1 MATNKNT
8 SYRVHVQDTTE
19 AEVNSVNIENGAMMR
34 TNSALYMG
42 HNGENVIVYP
52 QTQNLGTT
60 QNLGWA
66 RYNDTFY
73 VGSDDNTKLLLSD
86 GVEVTLPNNGGI
98 VTRSHPSLNF
108 YDVANQKF
116 VGLNENDV
124 YVVTVVFKKSAANA
138 NQTHLDFRLTGADD
152 YDRINMA
159 LGFYK
164 GNDATQNQHIMLQ
177 YYMDANALENGLT
190 PKVTAAGGNAKIWD
204 IIFFVQRTQNA
215 SL

>member
-1 MATNKNT
+1 MAKNT
-8 SYRVHVQDTTE
+8 AYRVHVEDVEQSVVD
-19 AEVNSVNIENGAMMR
+19 NVNIEDGAMLR
-34 TNSALYMG
+34 TDEYLYMG
-42 HNGENVIVYP
+42 HNNQNVIVYP
-52 QTQNLGTT
+52 QTGGL
-60 QNLGWA
+60 NLGWA

-73 VGSDDNTKLLLSD
+73 VGSDDTTKLLLAD
-86 GVEVTLPNNGGI
+86 GVEVTLPNNGGT

-108 YDVANQKF
+108 YDVENQKF

-164 GNDATQNQHIMLQ
+164 GNDETQNQHIMLQ
-177 YYMDANALENGLT
+177 YYLDANALANGLT
-190 PKVTAAGGNAKIWD
+190 PKVTADGGTAKIWD
-204 IIFFVQRTQNA
+204 IIFFIQRTQNA
-215 SL
+215 G

>member
-19 AEVNSVNIENGAMMR
+19 AEVSSVNIENGAMMR
-34 TNSALYMG
+34 TDSALYMG

-52 QTQNLGTT
+52 QTGGL
-60 QNLGWA
+60 NLGWA

-138 NQTHLDFRLTGADD
+138 NQTHLDFRLVDGD
-152 YDRINMA
+152 YERIDMA

-164 GNDATQNQHIMLQ
+164 GNDETQNQHIMLQ
-177 YYMDANALENGLT
+177 YYLDANALENGLT
-190 PKVTAAGGNAKIWD
+190 PKVTADGGNAKIWD
-204 IIFFVQRTQNA
+204 IIFFIQRTQNGT
-215 SL
+215 LY

>member
-1 MATNKNT
+1 MPTTKNT
-8 SYRVHVQDTTE
+8 SYKVHVFHTDQ
-19 AEVNSVNIENGAMMR
+19 AEVDSVNIEQGAMLH
-34 TNSALYMG
+34 TDEYLYMG
-42 HNGENVIVYP
+42 HNNQNVIVYP
-52 QTQNLGTT
+52 QTGGL
-60 QNLGWA
+60 NLGWS

-73 VGSDDNTKLLLSD
+73 VGSDDTTKLLLAD
-86 GVEVTLPNNGGI
+86 GVEVTLPNNGGT

-164 GNDATQNQHIMLQ
+164 GNGETQNQHIMLQ
-177 YYMDANALENGLT
+177 YYLDANALANGLT
-190 PKVTAAGGNAKIWD
+190 PKVTADGGNAKIWD
-204 IIFFVQRTQNA
+204 IIFFIQRTQNA
-215 SL
+215 G

>member
-1 MATNKNT
+1 MAKNT
-8 SYRVHVQDTTE
+8 AYRVHVEDVEQSVVD
-19 AEVNSVNIENGAMMR
+19 NVNIEDGAMLR
-34 TNSALYMG
+34 TDEYLYMG
-42 HNGENVIVYP
+42 HNNQNVIVYP
-52 QTQNLGTT
+52 QTGSL
-60 QNLGWA
+60 NLGWA

-73 VGSDDNTKLLLSD
+73 VGSDDTTKLLLAD
-86 GVEVTLPNNGGI
+86 GVEVTLPNNGGT

-164 GNDATQNQHIMLQ
+164 GNDETQNQHIMLQ
-177 YYMDANALENGLT
+177 YYLDANALANGLT
-190 PKVTAAGGNAKIWD
+190 PKVTAVGGTAKIWD
-204 IIFFVQRTQNA
+204 IIFFIQRTQNA
-215 SL
+215 G

>member
-1 MATNKNT
+1 MTTNKNT

-19 AEVNSVNIENGAMMR
+19 AEVSSVNIENGAMMR
-34 TNSALYMG
+34 TDSALYMG

-52 QTQNLGTT
+52 QTGGL
-60 QNLGWA
+60 NLGWA

-73 VGSDDNTKLLLSD
+73 VGSDDTTKLLLAD
-86 GVEVTLPNNGGI
+86 GVEVTLPNNAGT

-164 GNDATQNQHIMLQ
+164 GNGETQNQHIMLQ
-177 YYMDANALENGLT
+177 YYLDANALENGLT
-190 PKVTAAGGNAKIWD
+190 PKVTADGGNAKIWD
-204 IIFFVQRTQNA
+204 IIFFIQRTQNGT
-215 SL
+215 LY

>member
-1 MATNKNT
+1 VAKNT
-8 SYRVHVQDTTE
+8 AYRVHVEDVEQSVVD
-19 AEVNSVNIENGAMMR
+19 NVNIEDGAMLR
-34 TNSALYMG
+34 TDEYLYMG
-42 HNGENVIVYP
+42 HNNQNVIVYP
-52 QTQNLGTT
+52 QTGGL
-60 QNLGWA
+60 NLGWA

-73 VGSDDNTKLLLSD
+73 VGSDDTTKLLLAD
-86 GVEVTLPNNGGI
+86 GVEVTLPNNGGT

-124 YVVTVVFKKSAANA
+124 YVVTVVFKKSAENA

-164 GNDATQNQHIMLQ
+164 GNDETQNQHIMLQ
-177 YYMDANALENGLT
+177 YYLDANALANGLT
-190 PKVTAAGGNAKIWD
+190 PKVTADGGTAKIWD
-204 IIFFVQRTQNA
+204 IIFFIQRTQNA
-215 SL
+215 G